1 MTTTALPV
9 IEVYSPRAHGA
20 RCDICPLKDHIVVP
34 PSPSPL
40 PPKVIFV
47 GEAPGRKEEIQGRPF
62 VGMTGQFLR
71 GLCRE
76 VDLNFTEAALQN
88 SALCR
93 SEIDREN
100 DEASVCCAPRLLR
113 ELAEFDPKI
122 PIVTLGKSS
131 TLSVLGVRSIMH
143 ARGFVWT
150 AREIDPAPAWS
161 KAKKAKLRKAPKWKE
176 LWLKA
181 QIAEGRSKL
190 AGRVILPTVHPAF
203 VLRSDTWL
211 PILKIDLDRIARWVS
226 GDLTRAKL
234 LENGPY
240 VVVSKRDEIRRELRK
255 LKPVISVDVE
265 TGASTPG
272 GKNGADPL
280 RNRLLC
286 VGISDG
292 KHTVV
297 IWPWR
302 KTFAPLV
309 NTLFKRSTTIGM
321 HNGYNFDQIVLKR
334 YGVPFEPIE
343 DKLEDTLIAHHTFAS
358 HMPQRLS
365 HVASAF
371 IDAGPWKTTF
381 KQGSGGATEKG
392 LPPEQLSGEEL
403 CRYNCLRGDTRVV
416 LADGSTRKLQDIV
429 NHRERPV
436 VLAYD
441 DARGIVKA
449 RVIGWSKTVAP
460 DQKWVRIRVNGT
472 EVRAQG
478 LISTPEHEVRT
489 QRGWVE
495 AQHVRVGDHIPQAG
509 RYLTSLE
516 RDALIGTLLGDSHMT
531 FSPTRRKRRGTAETA
546 SVAGANVEESGLS
559 QHKSECTRGFI
570 VVDGQ
575 PEQPGPGAYPNAK
588 PMLRYRTPMSVQVA
602 ALRLFVYDEKG
613 RKRLL
618 VSTLNSIGPVGF
630 AWWFMDD
637 GCLQK
642 GRKRRYVGGTSG
654 RKGAR
659 GVKHHLDN
667 PERDSVTLATNCFS
681 REDVDEAVKLFRL
694 RFGPTNAG
702 EDRVIR
708 LGPLAARN
716 FCRMIAPFV
725 PPSMRYKFPR
735 KASLYVGG
743 CKSSVGD
750 LSLGSWPKYSKRPL
764 SEGAEA
770 YYAKVVEAG
779 PFDPPKRHS
788 WQRTAAKT
796 RYCLTVARTGNFFTA
811 HGLVHNSADA
821 RIQAQVWLK
830 MQADLEDE
838 REVYAVD
845 KANARLCRSMIID
858 GIGVDL
864 ERRKWLHEEI
874 VKKQAVLLEKMR
886 VLLRRPNFHPM
897 QLSEVRKA
905 LFTTL
910 RAPMSASDPT
920 ATGLPSTSQTT
931 LERLKGNAT
940 RAGRFADLLLQ
951 WRGAVKIDG
960 TYVYVK
966 TQSIDKPS
974 RKHPTVSRT
983 HFNWRSYGAASGRYS
998 CRAQSTPRAEHLK
1011 DKTIV
1016 LETRVREFYIARPG
1030 CKLVYFDLSQAELR
1044 FAAYLSA
1051 DPAFMAACE
1060 TGDVHTAT
1068 AKKLFPAEAE
1078 LIGADPKGAG
1088 KPFRDV
1094 EKNSIFGFIY
1104 DAAPETVFAF
1114 VRSKGLP
1121 VEMRDILYVHEM
1133 IRSTFYVYFRYV
1145 AQNKR
1150 IVDKVGFMRCC
1161 LSGRISWLGWHS
1173 GVPDVANRPIQGGI
1187 ASLMNERL
1195 PKIARALPKGAVV
1208 VAQIHDAAILEV
1220 PDRHVE
1226 RVSALVK
1233 ATWEEPVVIPANGW
1247 GTSTRVEDGAR
1258 AFVMPIDLKVGERW
1272 SSFG

>member
-1 MTTTALPV
+1 MTTTEAPV
-9 IEVYSPRAHGA
+9 LQLYDPVKAGA
-20 RCDICPLKDHIVVP
+20 RCDLCPLKGRTVVP

-40 PPKVIFV
+40 PTKVVFV
-47 GEAPGRKEEIQGRPF
+47 GEAPGRKEEIQGKPF

-76 VDLNFTEAALQN
+76 VDIDFPAAALQN

-100 DEASVCCAPRLLR
+100 DEASVYCAPRLLR

-122 PIVTLGKSS
+122 PIVTFGKSS

-181 QIAEGRSKL
+181 QIAEGRGKL
-190 AGRVILPTVHPAF
+190 AGRTVLPTVHPAF

-211 PILKIDLDRIARWVS
+211 PILKIDLDRIARWVR
-226 GDLTRAKL
+226 GELTRDKL

-240 VVVSKRDEIRRELRK
+240 VVVSRRDEIKRELRK
-255 LKPVISVDVE
+255 LSPVISVDVE

-280 RNRLLC
+280 HNRLLC
-286 VGISDG
+286 IGISDG
-292 KHTVV
+292 EHTVV

-309 NTLFKRSTTIGM
+309 NALFKRSTTIGM

-334 YGVPFEPIE
+334 YGMPFEPVE
-343 DKLEDTLIAHHTFAS
+343 GKLEDTLIAHHTFAS

-371 IDAGPWKTTF
+371 IDAGPWKVTF
-381 KQGSGGATEKG
+381 KQGTGGATEKG

-403 CRYNCLRGDTRVV
+403 CLYN
-416 LADGSTRKLQDIV
+416 A
-429 NHRERPV
+429 
-436 VLAYD
+436 
-441 DARGIVKA
+441 
-449 RVIGWSKTVAP
+449 
-460 DQKWVRIRVNGT
+460 
-472 EVRAQG
+472 
-478 LISTPEHEVRT
+478 
-489 QRGWVE
+489 
-495 AQHVRVGDHIPQAG
+495 
-509 RYLTSLE
+509 
-516 RDALIGTLLGDSHMT
+516 
-531 FSPTRRKRRGTAETA
+531 
-546 SVAGANVEESGLS
+546 
-559 QHKSECTRGFI
+559 
-570 VVDGQ
+570 
-575 PEQPGPGAYPNAK
+575 
-588 PMLRYRTPMSVQVA
+588 
-602 ALRLFVYDEKG
+602 
-613 RKRLL
+613 
-618 VSTLNSIGPVGF
+618 
-630 AWWFMDD
+630 
-637 GCLQK
+637 
-642 GRKRRYVGGTSG
+642 
-654 RKGAR
+654 
-659 GVKHHLDN
+659 
-667 PERDSVTLATNCFS
+667 
-681 REDVDEAVKLFRL
+681 
-694 RFGPTNAG
+694 
-702 EDRVIR
+702 
-708 LGPLAARN
+708 
-716 FCRMIAPFV
+716 
-725 PPSMRYKFPR
+725 
-735 KASLYVGG
+735 
-743 CKSSVGD
+743 
-750 LSLGSWPKYSKRPL
+750 
-764 SEGAEA
+764 
-770 YYAKVVEAG
+770 
-779 PFDPPKRHS
+779 
-788 WQRTAAKT
+788 
-796 RYCLTVARTGNFFTA
+796 
-811 HGLVHNSADA
+811 ADA

-830 MQADLEDE
+830 MQADLESE
-838 REVYAVD
+838 LEVYAVD
-845 KANARLCRSMIID
+845 KVNARLCRGMIIG

-864 ERRKWLHEEI
+864 ERRTWLHDEI
-874 VKKQAVLLEKMR
+874 VKKQADLLDKMR

-897 QLSEVRKA
+897 QLAEVRKA

-920 ATGLPSTSQTT
+920 STGLPSTSQTT
-931 LERLKGNAT
+931 LERLKGNTT

-974 RKHPTVSRT
+974 KKYPTIART
-983 HFNWRSYGAASGRYS
+983 HVNWRSYGAGSGRYS
-998 CRAQSTPRAEHLK
+998 CRLQSAPRAEYLK
-1011 DKTIV
+1011 DKSIV
-1016 LETRVREFYIARPG
+1016 LETRVREFYVAKPG

-1078 LIGADPKGAG
+1078 LIGRDPKGAG

-1133 IRSTFYVYFRYV
+1133 IRSTFHVYFRYV

-1161 LSGRISWLGWHS
+1161 LSGRISWLGWHA

-1187 ASLMNERL
+1187 ASLMNVRL
-1195 PKIARALPKGAVV
+1195 PRIERALPKGAAV
-1208 VAQIHDAAILEV
+1208 VAQIHDAAILEA

-1233 ATWEEPVVIPANGW
+1233 TTWEEPVVIPANGY
-1247 GTSTRVEDGAR
+1247 GSSLRVEEGAR
-1258 AFVMPIDLKVGERW
+1258 AFVMPIDLKIGQRW
-1272 SSFG
+1272 SDFG